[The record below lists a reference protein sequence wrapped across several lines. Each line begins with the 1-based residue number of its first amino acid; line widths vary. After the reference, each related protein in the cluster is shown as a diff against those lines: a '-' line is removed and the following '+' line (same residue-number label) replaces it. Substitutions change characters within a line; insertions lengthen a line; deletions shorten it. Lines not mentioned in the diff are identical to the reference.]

1 MMKILFRSG
10 LLLLVLFAGVASAE
24 TPPFKVF
31 EADSLKIKL
40 SNDGTG
46 IVKDVDCM
54 GCDFNIVNIT
64 KNSKASANG
73 VDVSILEARSR
84 ANKPAMVSFD
94 PNTREVQ
101 FIRWYK

>member
-1 MMKILFRSG
+1 MMKILIRSG
-10 LLLLVLFAGVASAE
+10 LLLLLLFAGVAGAE
-24 TPPFKVF
+24 KQPFIAF
-31 EADSLKIKL
+31 EAASLKIKL

-46 IVKDVDCM
+46 IVKDVGCV

-73 VDVSILEARSR
+73 MSVNILMARTR

-101 FIRWYK
+101 FIRWYD